1 MVMSETVWIFEIV
14 DQVGCGE
21 GGWIAVF
28 KEKPNLT
35 KLKACFPLYEGQDES
50 EFPSDNTLQGVI
62 SDGVAGDGWSV
73 GWFLTEEGLK

>member
-1 MVMSETVWIFEIV
+1 MVMSETVWIFEI
-14 DQVGCGE
+14 VGCGE

-62 SDGVAGDGWSV
+62 SDGGVEFGGSV
-73 GWFLTEEGLK
+73 RWLLTEEVLK